1 MKIEEAIKE
10 LNTLKLPIKTEQD
23 HRRHQAIRLGIEALK
38 RVKDLRRVEPP
49 FTTAE
54 AWLPSETKGI

>member
-1 MKIEEAIKE
+1 MTDEQAIKE

-38 RVKDLRRVEPP
+38 RIQEARVKYHSVWGD
-49 FTTAE
+49 T
-54 AWLPSETKGI
+54 LPGEDEEI